1 MACSREEVEFHHH
14 GQLASSKVDKGM
26 DECDRADAWFGRY
39 LVKTVNDSL
48 VELSEKNKVEAWG
61 ANNAVVKDRK
71 FES

>member
-1 MACSREEVEFHHH
+1 
-14 GQLASSKVDKGM
+14 M